1 MLTKIVALPTEPVE
15 DNKNKDLSQKWAK
28 NHTTENQGLTDS
40 TGPLFRG
47 PQPSTNQTTETAKK
61 QAIEQLLFEGGVNL
75 YRREHGT
82 WPDLPTTCALTP
94 YWSRSTVYR
103 RLKAYRLYCDRDPHG
118 GFWMTP
124 PPPDVPH
131 PADVDRIRRL
141 EEVASWTAGPETEP
155 VKLAETGQPKRETG
169 TGRAETERLTV

>member
-1 MLTKIVALPTEPVE
+1 MAGAGGFEPPHGGIKIAVLS
-15 DNKNKDLSQKWAK
+15 NKIKGYSECSLSVHGSNINDLRGLSD
-28 NHTTENQGLTDS
+28 ENRREAGMGLNT
-40 TGPLFRG
+40 
-47 PQPSTNQTTETAKK
+47 
-61 QAIEQLLFEGGVNL
+61 EQLLFEGGVNL
-75 YRREHGT
+75 YRLEHGT
-82 WPDLPTTCALTP
+82 WPDLPTACAFTP

-118 GFWMTP
+118 GFWVTP

-131 PADVDRIRRL
+131 PADVERIKRL
-141 EEVASWTAGPETEP
+141 AEVASWTAGPETEP